1 MASPARKLRHLARV
15 LSGERKI
22 TAATRRALEVLLTE
36 AARALAASGYS
47 TDVLDNRLP
56 GWRAAID
63 KDVVPTIEAAFSDAF
78 AAAGRGVVDPA
89 PYATRHIESVHNRL
103 VNVSDD
109 VFDSMRLT
117 LEEGRRAGE
126 GIALLA
132 GRVDALL
139 SDDERWNGRAR
150 TIARTEVVSANN
162 AGAALSAKAT
172 ADVLGVEQGEVIKE
186 WLATMDSRTRE
197 THAEADGQ
205 QVFGLDTPFNV
216 GGEDLQEP
224 GDPAG
229 SAAEVVSCRCTALY
243 IYPGDPEYASAAGGT
258 PFAGRETVSEA
269 RFVEPTTTLPATPAP
284 VLAPASIEA
293 PVDSGPS
300 NDMERMARALTIP
313 ELQAEARRTRG
324 SRDAVKVAKA
334 ELRRRGIA
342 ASAAPTAYLTEDEVR
357 AGNVGPLVVVA
368 PDGTHQ
374 TLDQFVNQED
384 DVTTTA
390 PEAEAPTTPLA
401 EPTHAGLAVW
411 AADTE
416 RVLMLQRSLD
426 PEDAPDVQGTWEF
439 PGGGIE
445 EGEDAQTAAYREFTE
460 ETGLPIPDG
469 EVTNGWRS
477 DDGVYQGFVLTVPA
491 EAGAFG
497 ELNPDLAAAE
507 AVNPDDPQRRNPD
520 VTAWFT
526 LDQVQGLG
534 TALRPEV
541 HHTPWDVFDQPA
553 PPQEAPMDPQTPDPA
568 LEAALAVVR
577 TAGFAVQLAEEPAM
591 VDAPMNPEDAPT
603 SADAIDPDGE
613 PFYGIAAPEDVLS
626 GDGRLFAEGAL
637 TWRDL
642 PLPLMCQDA
651 QAPGHDGAVRVGRL
665 DVLERDTSG
674 AKPMI
679 RYAGVWDTSP
689 VAQEAKRQ
697 VEAKVARG
705 VSVDCDAV
713 TVEVV
718 GSDGGVL
725 DPMVDEFP
733 EDGVVNER
741 ATAAR
746 ISGLTICSIPAFH
759 QAYIANGTLAERTE
773 AEPGATELMEMPVDP
788 TAEPAP
794 EDAVAVAASAGSL
807 LTYRQVLARQGRTPE
822 PAWSLTAGA
831 TFPTLVQPA
840 AAFTRPACLD
850 DYETGYPMTV
860 TEDGRVYGHLAVWG
874 TCHIGVNGLCQE
886 PPASASNYAHF
897 YGGGRVPTDD
907 GAWVSTGPLVMGT
920 GHAGLKLGHR
930 AAAAHYDN
938 TGTCTADVVMGQDH
952 IGIWFA
958 GTLRPGTTPEQ
969 VYAMRAAGKVSG
981 DWRNIGGSLDLVAA
995 LVVNCPGFPIPNPAI
1010 TASAEHGAEAM
1021 VAAGMVQTVRPP
1033 ETHDVITAAAN
1044 AAVAAALDRRDRAT
1058 SAWSRLNSQ
1067 RASVR
1072 RRRVAAASA
1081 RIIERV

>member
-1 MASPARKLRHLARV
+1 MASASRRLRHLARV

-22 TAATRRALEVLLTE
+22 TAATKRALEVLLAE
-36 AARALAASGYS
+36 AARALAAAGYS
-47 TDVLDNRLP
+47 TDVLDSRLP
-56 GWRAAID
+56 GWRAAVD
-63 KDVVPTIEAAFSDAF
+63 QDVIPAIEQVFSEAFD
-78 AAAGRGVVDPA
+78 AAGRGVIDPR
-89 PYATRHIESVHNRL
+89 PYATRHIESIHNRL
-103 VNVSDD
+103 VGVSDD

-117 LEEGRRAGE
+117 LEQGRQAGE
-126 GIALLA
+126 SIALLA

-139 SDDERWNGRAR
+139 SDDQRWTNRAQ
-150 TIARTEVVSANN
+150 TVARTEVVSANN
-162 AGAALSAKAT
+162 AGAALSARAT
-172 ADVLGVEQGEVIKE
+172 ADVLGVEQGQVIKE

-197 THAEADGQ
+197 THAQADGQ
-205 QVFGLDTPFNV
+205 QVFGLDSQFDV
-216 GGEDLQEP
+216 GGSSLSEP
-224 GDPAG
+224 GDPGADP
-229 SAAEVVSCRCTALY
+229 AETVNCRCTVLF
-243 IYPGDPEYASAAGGT
+243 IYPGDPEYDAAAGGQA
-258 PFAGRETVSEA
+258 FAGRTTVGEA
-269 RFVEPTTTLPATPAP
+269 RAAEAATALEAPVTLPTPAP
-284 VLAPASIEA
+284 APVTAPAAIEA
-293 PVDSGPS
+293 QVDPGPS
-300 NDMERMARALTIP
+300 NTMERMARSLTIP

-342 ASAAPTAYLTEDEVR
+342 ASAARTDDTLTAE
-357 AGNVGPLVVVA
+357 VVA
-368 PDGTHQ
+368 LMTRRLNAAD
-374 TLDQFVNQED
+374 QED
-384 DVTTTA
+384 NVTTTA
-390 PEAEAPTTPLA
+390 PEASAPDAPLDG
-401 EPTHAGLAVW
+401 PTHAGLAVW
-411 AADTE
+411 ATDTE
-416 RVLMLQRSLD
+416 RVLMLQRALD
-426 PEDAPDVQGTWEF
+426 PTDAPDVAGTWEF

-445 EGEDAQTAAYREFTE
+445 EGETPQQAAEREFTE
-460 ETGLPIPDG
+460 ETGLPVPAG
-469 EVTNGWRS
+469 EITNGWAS
-477 DDGVYQGFVLTVPA
+477 ENGVYQGFVLTVPS

-526 LDQVQGLG
+526 LEQVQGLG
-534 TALRPEV
+534 PALRPEV
-541 HHTPWDVFDQPA
+541 HNTPWDVFDQPA
-553 PPQEAPMDPQTPDPA
+553 QEAPMDPQTPADPA
-568 LEAALAVVR
+568 LEAALSVVR
-577 TAGFAVQLAEEPAM
+577 TAGYAVALTAAEGDPPPFAPT
-591 VDAPMNPEDAPT
+591 DAPVNPEDIPAT
-603 SADAIDPDGE
+603 ADEIAADGE

-626 GDGRLFAEGAL
+626 GDGRLFSEGSL

-705 VSVDCDAV
+705 VSVDCDSV

-733 EDGVVNER
+733 ADGVVNER

-759 QAYIANGTLAERTE
+759 QAYIANGTLAERTDP
-773 AEPGATELMEMPVDP
+773 EPGMDEVMELVPG
-788 TAEPAP
+788 AEAVP
-794 EDAVAVAASAGSL
+794 EDAVAASADLL
-807 LTYRQVLARQGRTPE
+807 LTYHQVLVASGHTPA
-822 PAWSLTAGA
+822 PAWSLTASA
-831 TFPTLVQPA
+831 TLPALVQPA

-850 DYETGYPMTV
+850 EYDTGYPMTV

-907 GAWVSTGPLVMGT
+907 GKWVATGPLVMGT

-958 GTLRPGTTPEQ
+958 GTLRPGTTAEQ

-981 DWRNIGGSLDLVAA
+981 DWRNIGGALDLVAA

-1010 TASAEHGAEAM
+1010 AASAEHGAESM
-1021 VAAGMVQTVRPP
+1021 VAAGMVQTIRPP
-1033 ETHDVITAAAN
+1033 ETHDVIVAAAT
-1044 AAVAAALDRRDRAT
+1044 AAVAAALNRRDRAD
-1058 SAWSRLNSQ
+1058 SAWSRINGQ
-1067 RASVR
+1067 RATVR

-1081 RIIERV
+1081 RINERV